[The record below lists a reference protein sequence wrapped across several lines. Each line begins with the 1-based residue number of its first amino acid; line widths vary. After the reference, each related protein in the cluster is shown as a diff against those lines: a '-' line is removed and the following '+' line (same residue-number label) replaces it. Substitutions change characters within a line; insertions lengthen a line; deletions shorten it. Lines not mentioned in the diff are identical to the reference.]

1 MHDTSKAPGLDIAFC
16 TNPEAS
22 NTEPHELGIDEFV
35 EPAKS
40 RKATPEVLHRLP
52 AIPAVTTTHVKA
64 GL

>member
-1 MHDTSKAPGLDIAFC
+1 MHDTSKEPGLDIAFC

-40 RKATPEVLHRLP
+40 RKATPEVLHSLP
-52 AIPAVTTTHVKA
+52 ATPAVTTTHVKA
-64 GL
+64 SL